1 MTARQRAWPHNTE
14 CGNLTDITDMMGV
27 AALEDWCRRGLEG
40 YKGVKI
46 TDMSSSWRDG
56 LAFCALIHRYRPDLL
71 DFDRLDPQDWIGNCS
86 LAFQVAESQL
96 GIPTLLDVEDVI
108 KNESPDQFFIMTY
121 VAQFYHRFTAPDSGY
136 DSTLTTSFKYSSSEE
151 ESPRRIDNTG
161 KRKGGGSSMMDWKRR
176 RPLGLVVSG
185 GLELRIDSPPEEK
198 ENPFKSDDP
207 RNHENTLKT
216 YDADDEEGESSE
228 VILRHMAE
236 ARNGTLGHHDL
247 VLKRKRPNSL
257 NRVSSSSMEKE
268 NYAKPKEMKTKAEKR
283 GSKRAMKPKFQ
294 EPVSK
299 RKMIGIS
306 DFPKPYENKDSAEC
320 DSQKYLTE
328 RRRKRSVESA
338 AYSNLYNQT
347 SARLRDSHDPLIERV
362 KQVPLHIAESQ
373 KLLKTS
379 IFQLKSPQYPTKCLI
394 LNIYKIKYDK
404 KPTVGPPA
412 VKYQNNSS
420 EVLRIKQSENK
431 VKDTNFV
438 PEVAPT
444 ITQLGQLRIPE
455 ATPASNASPLSQKE
469 PLQTNGYTQPQ
480 TNGKIERFKIKPQ
493 ERMQSIKSKA
503 MLENTVI
510 QTNKYETEIQIHE
523 TPAQRLN
530 TVAHSYENTTQN
542 LQTSPAH
549 KYEEQTKIYR
559 KPKPPIKSPT
569 ASYETE
575 VETHETSSD
584 RLTAQT
590 HAPKLEID
598 TYKPLTQIH
607 STKYGSQIHSSSHET
622 QIDTS
627 KHEKET
633 HTSKYEKQ
641 IHASIHESQK
651 NASIHESQKNK
662 SIHQSK
668 TASKHESQS
677 AMQIDSEEKGKQSI
691 SVNSQEPRTL
701 PHTNVPLPSKTPA
714 PQRRTCAQNRKEE
727 SVRVAKDNYDTHETD
742 SPRQSDFG
750 RKSESMTPS
759 RRSQILSQFERYN
772 VQTPSTW
779 KTRSVESSS
788 ECFNIEPN
796 KQGRNSDQFK
806 SHTLTPRSKSKYEH
820 LIKNLTESQ
829 DDNLVI
835 YKVMETTPS
844 KPSTA
849 PLPVTPYKEPK
860 DKYTIE
866 YLWNIGATNFHSRR
880 PTRKCH

>member
-1 MTARQRAWPHNTE
+1 
-14 CGNLTDITDMMGV
+14 
-27 AALEDWCRRGLEG
+27 
-40 YKGVKI
+40 VKI

-71 DFDRLDPQDWIGNCS
+71 DYDTLDPQDWTGNCT

-108 KNESPDQFFIMTY
+108 RNERPDQFFIMTY

-161 KRKGGGSSMMDWKRR
+161 KRKGGGTNIMEWKRR

-185 GLELRIDSPPEEK
+185 GLELRIDSPQEEK

-228 VILRHMAE
+228 VILRHMTE
-236 ARNGTLGHHDL
+236 ARNGSLGHHDL
-247 VLKRKRPNSL
+247 VFKRKRPNSL
-257 NRVSSSSMEKE
+257 NRVSSSSMDKE
-268 NYAKPKEMKTKAEKR
+268 NYCKPKEMKTKAEKR

-306 DFPKPYENKDSAEC
+306 DFPKPYENKDPAEG
-320 DSQKYLTE
+320 DSQKYMTE
-328 RRRKRSVESA
+328 RRRKQSAESA

-404 KPTVGPPA
+404 KPTAPPA
-412 VKYQNNSS
+412 VKCLSNSS
-420 EVLRIKQSENK
+420 ELFKIKQQEHQE
-431 VKDTNFV
+431 DTSL
-438 PEVAPT
+438 EQHIAPKT
-444 ITQLGQLRIPE
+444 TQLGQFRIPE
-455 ATPASNASPLSQKE
+455 AAPASNASPHLQKK

-480 TNGKIERFKIKPQ
+480 TSSQIERFKIKPQ
-493 ERMQSIKSKA
+493 ERMQSIKLKA
-503 MLENTVI
+503 TPESTTI
-510 QTNKYETEIQIHE
+510 QTQKYEAEIQIHDTPTQHNNTLLHSYDSTIKNLE
-523 TPAQRLN
+523 TPPAKI
-530 TVAHSYENTTQN
+530 YE
-542 LQTSPAH
+542 A
-549 KYEEQTKIYR
+549 QTKVYR
-559 KPKPPIKSPT
+559 KPKPPIKHFT
-569 ASYETE
+569 KEH
-575 VETHETSSD
+575 ETHKE
-584 RLTAQT
+584 T
-590 HAPKLEID
+590 HATQVNTSNVELSMD
-598 TYKPLTQIH
+598 TYE
-607 STKYGSQIHSSSHET
+607 HET
-622 QIDTS
+622 QIHDTPIDSSKHLTQADTS
-627 KHEKET
+627 IQERQI
-633 HTSKYEKQ
+633 HTSEN
-641 IHASIHESQK
+641 ESQINDSK
-651 NASIHESQKNK
+651 HKSPSSIQIDTNARVIHSQKAQN
-662 SIHQSK
+662 
-668 TASKHESQS
+668 
-677 AMQIDSEEKGKQSI
+677 
-691 SVNSQEPRTL
+691 EPQ
-701 PHTNVPLPSKTPA
+701 PHTRSTTQLPSRTPA
-714 PQRRTCAQNRKEE
+714 PQRRTYAQNRNDGSLREKE
-727 SVRVAKDNYDTHETD
+727 NLDTHETD
-742 SPRQSDFG
+742 STKQCEFG
-750 RKSESMTPS
+750 SKSERITPS

-788 ECFNIEPN
+788 ECFNIQPA
-796 KQGRNSDQFK
+796 KRGSTSDQFK

-835 YKVMETTPS
+835 YKVLETTAS
-844 KPSTA
+844 KPSIA